1 MRKTKIVTITDEGRD
16 KGKTFFLT
24 EMPASRLE
32 EWATRALIAI
42 FSGNVPADVLQI
54 SKTSNAAA
62 LVSTGLTRALQ
73 GLSWDAVQPLYREL
87 LSCVAFVPDRES
99 KTNPANYIPLTPGNV
114 DNFVE
119 EAPTLYKL
127 RLEVLE
133 LHLGFFGAGGGLFSR
148 LTQENSRKD

>member
-16 KGKTFFLT
+16 KGKTFRI
-24 EMPASRLE
+24 EEWPASRLE

-73 GLSWDAVQPLYREL
+73 GLSWETVQPLYREL
-87 LSCVAFVPDRES
+87 LSCVAFVPDREN
-99 KTNPANYIPLTPGNV
+99 KANPANFIPLTSGNV

-119 EAPTLYKL
+119 EAPTLYRL

-133 LHLGFFGAGGGLFSR
+133 LNLGFFGAGGGLFSR
-148 LTQENSRKD
+148 LTQENSPKD